1 LAPTPT
7 AALTTTTAK
16 KIASSQPSPAPP
28 PLPFEPAMAPA
39 ARSCSEGLAT
49 VVATAV
55 VGASE
60 RGVCTVVF
68 VTVAAAGAALG
79 DALLTACPPV
89 VAPPR
94 RLEPVVGVSCVEP
107 PDDPEPTA
115 GDGLGA
121 GAGAGAG
128 GEVCGV
134 GAGAGECTR
143 TVAGDVAGGGGGKVF
158 GGAVVTTG
166 QGTGFQLASTQ
177 FPACAPLLMSGMAT
191 SAPDAPSSQ
200 KPDRFLRST
209 ALCLIGYRRTS
220 ALVGFRFHS
229 RCANGPL
236 TMVTGLIR
244 ASPNFSV
251 EASERPRHGRRAAA
265 NDSIWCP
272 TSGPAGV

>member
-1 LAPTPT
+1 MAPTPT

-107 PDDPEPTA
+107 PDDPEPTT

-121 GAGAGAG
+121 GAGAGA
-128 GEVCGV
+128 
-134 GAGAGECTR
+134 
-143 TVAGDVAGGGGGKVF
+143 GGKVF

-191 SAPDAPSSQ
+191 SAQDAPSSQ